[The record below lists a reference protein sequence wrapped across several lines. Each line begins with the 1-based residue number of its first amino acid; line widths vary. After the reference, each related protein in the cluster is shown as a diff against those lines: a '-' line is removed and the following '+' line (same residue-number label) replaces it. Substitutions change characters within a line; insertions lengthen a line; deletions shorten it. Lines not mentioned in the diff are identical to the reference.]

1 MRKPER
7 LVGYINIYENSFPFE
22 FDENNF
28 EILIYPDKETKRKN
42 NSLRELFSYNCKE
55 HKWINDINLFGITSE
70 GNNIIFNV
78 LDNKNSYNGFT
89 SYEANWFYIFSREA
103 SYEKIDGFKL
113 SGDIINY
120 FYSPRIALEQK
131 ISFEDDNS
139 STISVASSKQQN
151 AKCGKYRIGK
161 NIDLTISTEAFA
173 LASFPSYSNPIYAKS
188 QMVFSFSKPAD
199 IAILLKAYNNAIC
212 FLEYVS
218 YRENVGINTADIFC
232 YNEKGL
238 RKDCGLLVYN
248 DNNDLETN
256 KNVSKRIITQEILKT
271 KTASIFTAIKN
282 NKLGFQHIC
291 ESIDKTT
298 YYPSSRIIMI
308 FAEFE
313 REFRNIYGTNVNR
326 SDKYLNI
333 KNEVIDIVNELVS
346 KKTSKEKRYVKQFKK
361 LIENSDNSFA
371 SNVEYA
377 LKDCKTIISVFTE
390 KYYDDSFE
398 KIVDDISNRMGALRN
413 GIAHSRLDLE
423 LDAIHLSD
431 VHIMEELLYI
441 IRLKKMNISEQK
453 IKEAINSLFDENFHF

>member
-1 MRKPER
+1 MKKPER
-7 LVGYINIYENSFPFE
+7 LVGYINIYENLFPFE

-28 EILIYPDKETKRKN
+28 EIFIYPDKETKRKN
-42 NSLRELFSYNCKE
+42 NTLGEFFSNNAKE
-55 HKWINDINLFGITSE
+55 HEWINDIKLCGTTSE
-70 GNNIIFNV
+70 GNNIIFDV
-78 LDNKNSYNGFT
+78 LDNRSSYCGFI
-89 SYEANWFYIFSREA
+89 SYIANWYYIYDRET
-103 SYEKIDGFKL
+103 SSEKIDGFKL

-131 ISFEDDNS
+131 LIYENDNS
-139 STISVASSKQQN
+139 NSISVTATKQKS

-161 NIDLTISTEAFA
+161 NIDLVISTEAFA
-173 LASFPSYSNPIYAKS
+173 MVSFPLYSNPIYAKS

-199 IAILLKAYNNAIC
+199 IALLLKAYDNAIC
-212 FLEYVS
+212 FFEYIS
-218 YRENVGINTADIFC
+218 YRENIGINTADVFC
-232 YNEKGL
+232 FDKKGM
-238 RKDCGLLVYN
+238 RKDCGLFVYN
-248 DNNDLETN
+248 DNNDLEIN
-256 KNVSKRIITQEILKT
+256 KKVSKRIITQEILKT
-271 KTASIFTAIKN
+271 KTAFIFTAIKN

-291 ESIDKTT
+291 KSIDKTT

-326 SDKYLNI
+326 SDKFLNTKSETI
-333 KNEVIDIVNELVS
+333 DVINELIC
-346 KKTSKEKRYVKQFKK
+346 KKTGKEKQYVKQFKK

-390 KYYDDSFE
+390 KYYDGTFEEVVDS
-398 KIVDDISNRMGALRN
+398 ISYRMGALRN

-441 IRLKKMNISEQK
+441 IRLKKLNVSEQK
-453 IKEAINSLFDENFHF
+453 IKIAISALFDENFYF